1 MEIIVEQLSKK
12 FSREWIFKGI
22 DYTLKSDQAYA
33 IVGGN
38 GSGKSTLLK
47 ILSGINDPSKGKITY
62 RKNDKEIPVDEV
74 WKEIVLAGPYTELVE
89 EYTLAEHLNF
99 HRRLKP
105 LTKSNEEIIEILGFK
120 NAANKQI
127 QAFSSGMKQKLKLAL
142 AFFSEAS
149 ILMLDEP
156 TSNLDHKN
164 IAWYQHWLP
173 LCSKG
178 KITLICS
185 NQPYE
190 YEFCEEKIFMENYK

>member
-1 MEIIVEQLSKK
+1 MEIIVEQLGKK

-47 ILSGINDPSKGKITY
+47 VISGINDPSKGKVIY
-62 RKNDKEIPVDEV
+62 KKNNKEVPVDEI

-89 EYTLAEHLNF
+89 EYTLEEHLNF
-99 HRRLKP
+99 HRQLKP
-105 LTKSNEEIIEILGFK
+105 MVKSNEEIIEILDFK
-120 NAANKQI
+120 AANKKQV

-149 ILMLDEP
+149 MLLLDEP

-164 IAWYQHWLP
+164 IEWYQHWLP
-173 LCSKG
+173 ICSKG

-190 YEFCEEKIFMENYK
+190 YEFCDERIFMENYK